1 MIENKNM
8 ILAIG
13 LSIVILVVSQIYFDA
28 TRPPPPEQPQTAEN
42 AQQAPSNSA
51 IPQPGQS
58 QNSSA
63 PTVGNAQIPGAPS
76 AEQVMDMTRA
86 DILARNNRVSINT
99 PRLHGSIALT
109 GGRID
114 DLTLADYRETLD
126 PESREIVVLSP
137 KGVAGAYYA
146 QFGWVGSQ
154 GVKVPGQDTKW
165 TADGKT
171 LSPEQPV
178 TLSWDNGEGL
188 KFSRTFAIDND
199 YMFTITQSVKNTGSA
214 AAALNPYGFVSR
226 RGTPETTNFYI
237 LHEGMLGVS
246 DATLTELDYDDIK
259 DSGQVKQS
267 ATGGWIGI
275 TDKYWLAAL
284 IPDQKVPSA
293 TRFMHRTEGLV
304 DMYQVDYLGPQQALA
319 ANGTISAV
327 NHFFL
332 GAKEVKLLDKYE
344 EKYDVERFDL
354 AIDYGWFYFL
364 TKPIFYAL
372 LWLNG
377 HVLNLGVSILI
388 LTVGIKILLF
398 PLANK
403 SYTSMS
409 KMKKLAPEMTKLRE
423 RYSDDKMKLNQE
435 MMALYKKEKVNPASG
450 CLPILVQI
458 PVFFALYKVLFVT
471 IEMRH
476 APFFG
481 WIQDLSAPDPTS
493 IFNLFGLIPFTPPDF
508 LMIGVWPLIMGISM
522 YLQQKLNPQPTDPM
536 QAKIFLFLPLMF
548 TFMLAQFPAGLVI
561 YWAWNNSLSM
571 LQQWVIMRKMGI
583 TGKQA
588 LQ

>member
-13 LSIVILVVSQIYFDA
+13 LSIAILVISQIYFDA
-28 TRPPPPEQPQTAEN
+28 VRPPAPEQPLTTEQGMQSPT
-42 AQQAPSNSA
+42 SGA
-51 IPQPGQS
+51 IPQPGQT
-58 QNSSA
+58 QTSA
-63 PTVGNAQIPGAPS
+63 APGAGGVQIPGAPS
-76 AEQVMDMTRA
+76 AAMILNATRQE
-86 DILARNNRVSINT
+86 ILAKNNRVSVST

-126 PESREIVVLSP
+126 PESDEIIVLSP

-146 QFGWVGSQ
+146 QFGWVGA
-154 GVKVPGQDTKW
+154 GVNVPNQDTKW
-165 TADGKT
+165 VADRKT
-171 LSPEQPV
+171 LTPEQPV

-188 KFSRTFAIDND
+188 KFSRTFAIDNN
-199 YMFTITQSVKNTGSA
+199 YMFTIIQKVQNTGTI
-214 AAALNPYGFVSR
+214 AAALNSYGFVSR

-237 LHEGMLGVS
+237 LHEGLLGVS
-246 DATLTELDYDDIK
+246 EEVLTELDYDDMK
-259 DSGQVKQS
+259 DAGQVKQS
-267 ATGGWIGI
+267 SVGGWIGI

-284 IPDQKVPSA
+284 VPDQTVQTES
-293 TRFMHRTEGLV
+293 RFLHRTEGLT
-304 DMYQVDYLGPQQALA
+304 DMYQVDYLGPQQTVA
-319 ANGTISAV
+319 ANKSITSV
-327 NHFFL
+327 NNFFL
-332 GAKEVKLLDKYE
+332 GAKEVLLLDKYE
-344 EKYDVERFDL
+344 EEYGIVRFDK
-354 AIDYGWFYFL
+354 AIDFGYLYWL
-364 TKPIFYAL
+364 TKPLFYAL
-372 LWLNG
+372 LWLND
-377 HVLNLGVSILI
+377 HVLNLGVSILL
-388 LTVGIKILLF
+388 LTVGIKIVLF

-423 RYSDDKMKLNQE
+423 RFGDDKMKLNQE
-435 MMALYKKEKVNPASG
+435 MMGLYKKEKVNPASG

-493 IFNLFGLIPFTPPDF
+493 LFNLFGLIPFTPPDF

-522 YLQQKLNPQPTDPM
+522 YLQQKLNPQPTDPI

-548 TFMLAQFPAGLVI
+548 TFMLARFPAGLVI

-571 LQQWVIMRKMGI
+571 LQQWLIMRRMGI